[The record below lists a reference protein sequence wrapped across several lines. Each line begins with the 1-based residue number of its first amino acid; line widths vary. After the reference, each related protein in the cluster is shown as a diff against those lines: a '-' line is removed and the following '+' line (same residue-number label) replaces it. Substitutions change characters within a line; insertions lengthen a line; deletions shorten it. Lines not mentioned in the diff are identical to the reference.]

1 MEEEMAELTVGG
13 VASAPAGVETALSR
27 QDSAHDMAEGDRG
40 GSPPPLR
47 HGSLSGAEC
56 TP

>member
-1 MEEEMAELTVGG
+1 MAELTVGG
-13 VASAPAGVETALSR
+13 VASAPASVEAALSR

-47 HGSLSGAEC
+47 HGSLLGAEC